1 MPQLAFF
8 PWLALR
14 TDIDVGDYSLTR
26 FVRGRRPRSADGLQE
41 TLDALL
47 APYHFLGD
55 GPIKYAVILTAHDRD
70 LTDELSPEDRADLF
84 EFAELFAFAALA
96 AREFFSADYWNR
108 GQLRLVIQ
116 AFTDPKDGAFLEM
129 RRRDGSDLLRI
140 TGDRYM
146 VQAPM
151 HVTSGGQS
159 IKLDCALLEALLA
172 ARAQSRE
179 RWSRLHRGIV
189 LFNQANTDAPDVS
202 PHTDLMLTYPAL
214 EQVLGLVSGREQRQL
229 PTRFSETWRPR
240 RDIPESEWRPAP
252 PNKPWKGDTLQTL
265 RACWADDLR
274 SARGNLAH
282 GHQEDRK
289 PSIWTVRE
297 HLLLTSFVVPR
308 LVKRILADMSLYELT
323 DDDHGDISALEPL
336 LNLPDAYAQL
346 GPHEE
351 DFAWRRVL
359 ANEHLGDFIDAH
371 IKGSSFHD
379 P

>member
-8 PWLALR
+8 PWIALR
-14 TDIDVGDYSLTR
+14 KEIQVGDYSLTR
-26 FVRGRRPRSADGLQE
+26 FVRGRRPRPGDEIQK
-41 TLDALL
+41 TLDAVL
-47 APYHFLGD
+47 APYQILGD
-55 GPIKYAVILTAHDRD
+55 EAIKYAVILTTHDRD

-96 AREFFSADYWNR
+96 AREFFADDYWNR
-108 GQLRLVIQ
+108 DQLRLVIQ
-116 AFTDPKDGAFLEM
+116 AFTDPKDGTFLEL
-129 RRRDGSDLLRI
+129 RRRDGSEQLRI

-159 IKLDCALLEALLA
+159 IKLDRALLEALLA
-172 ARAQSRE
+172 ARAQNRG
-179 RWSRLHRGIV
+179 RWPGLYQGIV
-189 LFNQANTDAPDVS
+189 HFNQANTDAPDV
-202 PHTDLMLTYPAL
+202 PYHNDLVFTYPAL
-214 EQVLGLVSGREQRQL
+214 EQVLGLVSGRDQRQL

-240 RDIPESEWRPAP
+240 RDIPESEWRSAP
-252 PNKPWKGDTLQTL
+252 PNKPWKGDSLKTL

-282 GHQEDRK
+282 GHPEDRQ
-289 PSIWTVRE
+289 PSTWTVPE
-297 HLLLTSFVVPR
+297 HLLLTSFVIPR
-308 LVKRILADMSLYELT
+308 LVKRILSDMNLYDLT
-323 DDDHGDISALEPL
+323 HDDHGDISALEPL

-359 ANEHLGDFIDAH
+359 ANQHLGDFIDARV
-371 IKGSSFHD
+371 KGTPFAD